1 MRDLVIVV
9 ILFREVVLVEKVDNV
24 VSGELGIDFLVV
36 IMKGKVYN
44 ICILIIRDIVI

>member
-36 IMKGKVYN
+36 ITKGKVYN
-44 ICILIIRDIVI
+44 IIYVF